1 MAPQRHGTGR
11 WQTVLWIA
19 WRAGHLEHQEPLC
32 LEHRAYVF
40 EHTRPPPTACGAG
53 ETSAA
58 CAPNLRMGHAFISSR
73 GGSPRR
79 GTILR
84 IAAEKVWKF
93 WYVGQPLIS
102 TPPTP

>member
-40 EHTRPPPTACGAG
+40 EHYAATAHG
-53 ETSAA
+53 
-58 CAPNLRMGHAFISSR
+58 LR
-73 GGSPRR
+73 RR
-79 GTILR
+79 GDQCSMCAQLAHGPR
-84 IAAEKVWKF
+84 IHQLPWRV
-93 WYVGQPLIS
+93 S
-102 TPPTP
+102 PTRHDPSYRC